1 MKNWLFSESVT
12 LFNNISVAVKWCC
25 AHLRTGLN
33 LCEGRTSCF
42 GKRGK
47 RQFFFFLKVEDSD
60 ERRSVRCSSLELPA
74 APLHSADT
82 GWFVCSTQCASA

>member
-1 MKNWLFSESVT
+1 MLRFLTTYPLQLSGVAHTSVQDLICVKEERVVLESAE
-12 LFNNISVAVKWCC
+12 NGS
-25 AHLRTGLN
+25 
-33 LCEGRTSCF
+33 
-42 GKRGK
+42 
-47 RQFFFFLKVEDSD
+47 FFFFLKVEDSD